1 MEKLI
6 QTISHTCACFHYIIF
21 FDINTTVLYKDQKE
35 GLHVKA
41 KNYHVYNIKTAWII
55 ILLKFKKLGIGNTQ
69 SLHSHTTQII
79 I

>member
-1 MEKLI
+1 MTNGMEKLI

-41 KNYHVYNIKTAWII
+41 KNYHVYN
-55 ILLKFKKLGIGNTQ
+55 N
-69 SLHSHTTQII
+69 LHQDSMDNYFA
-79 I
+79 